1 MSLLFFSSVS
11 EVIVLYFKAHS
22 MQRKLIEIVLL
33 MVLDCCFVLFQIC
46 AQPRARRKS
55 KNDFRTTMFERKKS
69 PNRLVMHVYDEFE
82 CSGMLTRISHALK
95 FSVHLMFESLRMRM
109 KTRRR
114 QEETKVAHLLLIVS
128 FDDMQRAMPTFSS
141 IALDRMLEPEIGV
154 HHLYRLKLKLFPDES
169 TETKPCAETQRHLEL
184 LGKIILII
192 VRAESTSEIWGLYAR
207 WSRIKGDLMAKQQ
220 LGGENLPRFEVNDL

>member
-1 MSLLFFSSVS
+1 ML
-11 EVIVLYFKAHS
+11 
-22 MQRKLIEIVLL
+22 
-33 MVLDCCFVLFQIC
+33 
-46 AQPRARRKS
+46 
-55 KNDFRTTMFERKKS
+55 
-69 PNRLVMHVYDEFE
+69 VYDEFE
-82 CSGMLTRISHALK
+82 CSGMLTRISHALN
-95 FSVHLMFESLRMRM
+95 FSVHLKFESLRMRM
-109 KTRRR
+109 YVLFAGVLMLKIALSNAIHENKKKTRRNR
-114 QEETKVAHLLLIVS
+114 SFACEKEETKVAHLLLIVS

-141 IALDRMLEPEIGV
+141 IALDRMLEPGARKIGV

-220 LGGENLPRFEVNDL
+220 LGGENLPRFEVQHSRMPRRADTLPSEQSRRDDRTPGFFSREESDSEFCTKDFLL

>member
-1 MSLLFFSSVS
+1 
-11 EVIVLYFKAHS
+11 
-22 MQRKLIEIVLL
+22 
-33 MVLDCCFVLFQIC
+33 
-46 AQPRARRKS
+46 
-55 KNDFRTTMFERKKS
+55 MFERKKS

-95 FSVHLMFESLRMRM
+95 FSVHLMLYI
-109 KTRRR
+109 RR

-128 FDDMQRAMPTFSS
+128 FDDMQRALPTFSS
-141 IALDRMLEPEIGV
+141 IALDRMLEPGARRF

-207 WSRIKGDLMAKQQ
+207 WSRIKGDLMVCSEAMFMIVK
-220 LGGENLPRFEVNDL
+220 LETLVLMGKLVTLIHNNKL

>member
-46 AQPRARRKS
+46 PAKSEKARS
-55 KNDFRTTMFERKKS
+55 NDFRTTKKS
-69 PNRLVMHVYDEFE
+69 PNRLVMHVCDEFE
-82 CSGMLTRISHALK
+82 CSGILTRISHALK
-95 FSVHLMFESLRMRM
+95 FSVHLKFESLRMRM

-114 QEETKVAHLLLIVS
+114 QEETKVALLLLIVS

-154 HHLYRLKLKLFPDES
+154 HHLYRCLEKLFSLLSEQKVHLKSGDYMRDKVES
-169 TETKPCAETQRHLEL
+169 KE
-184 LGKIILII
+184 ILWQ
-192 VRAESTSEIWGLYAR
+192 SS
-207 WSRIKGDLMAKQQ
+207 S
-220 LGGENLPRFEVNDL
+220 